1 MRSSVRL
8 FADDCVLYRNIKSP
22 LDCHILQDDLNS
34 LAKWETDWQMK
45 FNVSKCHSMRVTRLH
60 PSNHTQFSYTL
71 HQQIL
76 EQVQSA
82 KYLGLT
88 ITDSLDWGQ
97 HISEIT
103 CKATKT
109 LGFLRRNLA
118 LAPRHT
124 KEVAYKT
131 LVRPQLEYAA
141 PIWHPYNET
150 QTAKVEKVQK
160 TAARWTCRRRRNSSS
175 VGDMLDKLEWPSLH
189 SRRER
194 SSLTFFYKIHSGTV
208 SLDKDKYL
216 TPAPNPRRTRASHE
230 LQYTRQF
237 AIHSGTVSLDKDKYL
252 TPAPN
257 PRRTRASH
265 ELQYTRQF
273 AYSDALKNSFFPRT
287 ISVWNSLPSSVVSSK
302 TIEEFKASI

>member
-1 MRSSVRL
+1 
-8 FADDCVLYRNIKSP
+8 
-22 LDCHILQDDLNS
+22 
-34 LAKWETDWQMK
+34 MK

-60 PSNHTQFSYTL
+60 PSRHIDFNYTL
-71 HQQIL
+71 HQQTL

-88 ITDSLDWGQ
+88 ITDDLDWGQ

-141 PIWHPYNET
+141 PIWHPYHET
-150 QTAKVEKVQK
+150 QIEMVEKVQR
-160 TAARWTCRRRRNSSS
+160 TAARWTCRRWRNTSS
-175 VGDMLDKLEWPSLH
+175 VGEMLDELEWPSLE

-216 TPAPNPRRTRASHE
+216 TPAPNLRHTRASHE
-230 LQYTRQF
+230 SQYTR
-237 AIHSGTVSLDKDKYL
+237 
-252 TPAPN
+252 P
-257 PRRTRASH
+257 
-265 ELQYTRQF
+265 F

-287 ISVWNSLPSSVVSSK
+287 IPVWNSLPSSVVLSK
-302 TIEEFKASI
+302 TIEEFKDNLSDILVFNLGNVPGFHLIRAKVGGIFKLKFHTTYRNMIIYSSRLDTQNPDVTVQRISTFKHVQAHVLIYLWFRNV

>member
-1 MRSSVRL
+1 M
-8 FADDCVLYRNIKSP
+8 
-22 LDCHILQDDLNS
+22 
-34 LAKWETDWQMK
+34 
-45 FNVSKCHSMRVTRLH
+45 
-60 PSNHTQFSYTL
+60 
-71 HQQIL
+71 
-76 EQVQSA
+76 
-82 KYLGLT
+82 
-88 ITDSLDWGQ
+88 
-97 HISEIT
+97 
-103 CKATKT
+103 
-109 LGFLRRNLA
+109 GFLRRNLA

-160 TAARWTCRRRRNSSS
+160 TAARWTCRRWRNSSS
-175 VGDMLDKLEWPSLH
+175 VGDMLDELEWPSLQ

-216 TPAPNPRRTRASHE
+216 TPTPN
-230 LQYTRQF
+230 LRQ
-237 AIHSGTVSLDKDKYL
+237 TQ
-252 TPAPN
+252 
-257 PRRTRASH
+257 ASH

-287 ISVWNSLPSSVVSSK
+287 ILVWNSLPSSMVSFK
-302 TIEEFKASI
+302 TIEELKASI